1 MKNLLLLMFILS
13 ISSAVFGQYNSSE
26 RQLLSLQSMA
36 SGLTIGGYGEITYND
51 PDSGVSEID
60 VQRLVM
66 LFAYKFDDRVSFITE
81 IEFHPV
87 MYAFFKDSNI
97 DRFSEK
103 ISEHICML
111 TGGPFEYTGENMKQ
125 VHADMNI
132 SESEFDYGVDLII
145 VTMTKANIHHT
156 IQNKILAVIIPT
168 RDVMIYL

>member
-1 MKNLLLLMFILS
+1 MGNFSNTMKAFLLICFVWLFLNACTATYLS
-13 ISSAVFGQYNSSE
+13 TYQQSGGQPKIE
-26 RQLLSLQSMA
+26 
-36 SGLTIGGYGEITYND
+36 EIVVN
-51 PDSGVSEID
+51 
-60 VQRLVM
+60 
-66 LFAYKFDDRVSFITE
+66 FITE

-132 SESEFDYGVDLII
+132 SESEFDYGVDLFI

-156 IQNKILAVIIPT
+156 IQNKILAVIATT
-168 RDVMIYL
+168 RDEMIYLW